1 MKTYIKNS
9 QNNETAI
16 IKIDPYALYGKY
28 LEVLWSKAI
37 TLNTHT
43 HTDTHTHTHTQTH
56 THTHTHTN
64 KNMLPLL
71 TASLTSV
78 IFAAS

>member
-16 IKIDPYALYGKY
+16 IKIDQYALYEKY

-37 TLNTHT
+37 TPNILS
-43 HTDTHTHTHTQTH
+43 H
-56 THTHTHTN
+56 THTHTHHN
-64 KNMLPLL
+64 QKFP
-71 TASLTSV
+71 
-78 IFAAS
+78 I